1 MTTPE
6 ILSIASSLFGIIFS
20 PLGAWFAYRS
30 YKKGQQA
37 VAGANELARRM
48 TSRALYQPDG
58 NVKVDTE

>member
-6 ILSIASSLFGIIFS
+6 ILSLASSLFGIVFS

-37 VAGANELARRM
+37 VDGAAELSRRL
-48 TSRALYQPDG
+48 TQRALYHPDG
-58 NVKVDTE
+58 SVKLN

>member
-6 ILSIASSLFGIIFS
+6 ILSLASSLMGIIFS

-37 VAGANELARRM
+37 VDGSAELARRL
-48 TSRALYQPDG
+48 TNRTLYRPDG
-58 NVKVDTE
+58 TVKIDTE

>member
-6 ILSIASSLFGIIFS
+6 ILSIASSLFGIVFS

-37 VAGANELARRM
+37 VNGAEELARRM
-48 TSRALYQPDG
+48 TSRGLYNG
-58 NVKVDTE
+58 EKVIKADE